1 MATHIGITAPRLT
14 KSPRRRKSRFPE
26 TVQKPRGALA
36 ARVKEVGAEKFALV
50 CIDPAKQRSEWMMA
64 DYLGNIL
71 IQPQTL
77 EHQSVHFDLAVQ
89 LVREA
94 QQQHGIAEVLVTV
107 ERTGSYHLPPQ
118 RAFARAGFSTRV
130 VHPFATKQFRL
141 PADPG
146 NKTDRTDLMAQHRA
160 AVAGFGLAEAIWDE
174 THRRLQLRIRHRR
187 DLVEKSTALICQ
199 IREHLHLSL
208 PGYAELFSD
217 LFTHSAALAIARAC
231 DSPAAMLQ
239 LGQAGLRQKL
249 REQQI
254 RVQAPTLDKIL
265 AWACQAARQ
274 VPTPEASPRH
284 ALWTDL
290 DDLRQQ
296 LRRRIQSLEVEIAD
310 DLVRTPYVRLMAI
323 PGIGVVSAAD
333 FAGEMG
339 PIANY
344 ANANA
349 ITGRSGLFPSRY
361 QSDTTDHADGP
372 LVRQANRSLRAAIL
386 RIADNLARS
395 NNHFRGRAELARA
408 GKVDERAIRVKIG
421 KSFTRLAFAAVA
433 GDQPLRHACCAARDS
448 IIEKLREFH
457 LEHGTSPAAVLA
469 QLELCVPQLLADTRG
484 HEALIVSQVL
494 QRQQTRRRGP
504 TRLAELLPAVLARLG
519 VTSLDTQPDTTGTTA
534 PN

>member
-1 MATHIGITAPRLT
+1 MATHIGITAPRLA

-217 LFTHSAALAIARAC
+217 LFTHSTALAIARAC